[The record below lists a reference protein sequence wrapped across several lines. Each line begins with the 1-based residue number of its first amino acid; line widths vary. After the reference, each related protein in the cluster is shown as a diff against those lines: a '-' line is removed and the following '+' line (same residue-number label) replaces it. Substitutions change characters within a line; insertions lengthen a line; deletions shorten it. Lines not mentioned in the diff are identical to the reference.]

1 MTLTAGIGAASEV
14 TADPATRPHRDMRLV
29 PAALAVWG
37 GALAGLQWGWQ
48 AAVTAG
54 GAAVI
59 GGGLV
64 AVRAR
69 RRGSPR
75 VVASAVVLGCCGVLV
90 LLPVGLRIHDAG
102 AHPLRAVAA
111 DGGDVRMRTEVR
123 ERPRPLRDDG
133 YGGRRGGVRS
143 VLVPVNVV
151 SVRAGDEGTAG
162 HAARTGRGGDGGFLS
177 TGRVLLIA
185 PAGEW
190 AGLLPGQHLSATA
203 SLAPARPGD
212 LTVAVGYVRGPPERV
227 AAAPAW
233 QRAADVVRS
242 ALRDVSGVL
251 ADDEAGLLPG
261 LVVGDTGG
269 QSTRVEEE
277 FLDAGLSHL
286 TAVSGSNVAIVCGAV
301 LLLARAV
308 RCGPRASAAAAG
320 VALAGFV
327 VLVGYEP
334 SVLRAAVM
342 GALGLAAL
350 VLGRRRS
357 VVPALAVAVCGLILV
372 DPAMATSMGFA
383 LSVVAT
389 GGLIFLAPRWAAALA
404 ARRVPPG
411 AAEALAVPVAAF
423 VATAPVIAGMAGE
436 ISIVSVAA
444 NLLAAPVVAPV
455 TVLGVAAA
463 GLAVPLPAAA
473 EVLVHLAGP
482 GVSWLVIVAREAAAV
497 PGAVVSWP
505 AGWWGGIAAAGVAVG
520 AVAALRYRK
529 ARVAVAIGVT
539 AALVV
544 TVPPRLLQVGWPPAG
559 WTVVACDVGQGD
571 GIVLATG
578 TPGRAVVVDVG
589 PDARAID
596 RCLDRLDVERVP
608 LVVLSHL
615 HADHV
620 GGLSAVFDGRVVGAV
635 GVGQGRTPSWAW
647 QAVLEE
653 ARANRVPVVE
663 LTVGEQTRWDE
674 LTLDVLGPHYVAPAA
689 REETGD
695 GRTEH
700 TESSADGTAINDASV
715 VVRASTPAG
724 RVLLTGDIE
733 LAAQNDL
740 LARGVDVEAEIL
752 KVPHH
757 GSRHTHHEF
766 LTAVR
771 ARVALVSV
779 GADNTHG
786 HPNDEIVRAL
796 RGEGALIARTDE
808 GGDIAVVPGPEDDR
822 AGGPHVV
829 RRGPDRR

>member
-1 MTLTAGIGAASEV
+1 MTLTAGLGAASQV
-14 TADPATRPHRDMRLV
+14 TADPSRRARRDLRLV
-29 PAALAVWG
+29 PAATVVWA

-54 GAAVI
+54 GLAAVA
-59 GGGLV
+59 GFLV
-64 AVRAR
+64 AVHAR

-75 VVASAVVLGCCGVLV
+75 VAAAAVALGVCGPLVLV
-90 LLPVGLRIHDAG
+90 PVGVRVHDVAEDS
-102 AHPLRAVAA
+102 LRAVAA
-111 DGGDVRMRTEVR
+111 DGGDVRLRAEVR
-123 ERPRPLRDDG
+123 ERPRPLRDEG

-143 VLVPVNVV
+143 VLVPVDVV
-151 SVRAGDEGTAG
+151 RVVDVDAAGDDRLGSAKRDRNG
-162 HAARTGRGGDGGFLS
+162 VSS

-185 PAGEW
+185 PADAW
-190 AGLLPGQHLSATA
+190 ADLLPGQRFGTSA

-212 LTVAVGYVRGPPERV
+212 MTVAVGYVRGPPEHIGE
-227 AAAPAW
+227 ASWW
-233 QRAADVVRS
+233 QRSADAVRT
-242 ALRDVSGVL
+242 ALRDAAAVL
-251 ADDEAGLLPG
+251 GDDEAGLLPG
-261 LVVGDTGG
+261 LVVGDTGA

-308 RCGPRASAAAAG
+308 RLGPRTAAG
-320 VALAGFV
+320 VAGLALAAFV

-350 VLGRRRS
+350 VLGRHRS

-389 GGLIFLAPRWAAALA
+389 GGLVFLAPGWAAALA

-411 AAEALAVPVAAF
+411 VAEALAVPVAAF

-436 ISIVSVAA
+436 VSLVSVVA

-463 GLAVPLPAAA
+463 ALAVPLPAAA
-473 EVLVHLAGP
+473 EILVHVAGP

-505 AGWWGGIAAAGVAVG
+505 EGWWGGIAAGVVIVAGVLV
-520 AVAALRYRK
+520 LRYRRT
-529 ARVAVAIGVT
+529 RVAVAVVVTGV
-539 AALVV
+539 LVV
-544 TVPPRLLQVGWPPAG
+544 TVPPRWWQPGWPPAN
-559 WTVVACDVGQGD
+559 WAVVACDVGQGD

-578 TPGRAVVVDVG
+578 SPGRAVVVDTG
-589 PDARAID
+589 PDPRAID
-596 RCLDRLDVERVP
+596 RCLDRLDIERVP
-608 LVVLSHL
+608 LVLISHL
-615 HADHV
+615 HADHF
-620 GGLSAVFDGRVVGAV
+620 GGLAAVFDGRAVGAV
-635 GVGQGRTPSWAW
+635 GVGQGRTPSWALRKV
-647 QAVLEE
+647 ADE
-653 ARANRVPVVE
+653 ARANQVPVVE
-663 LTVGEQTRWDE
+663 LTVGEQVRWDE

-689 REETGD
+689 REEADD
-695 GRTEH
+695 GTEH
-700 TESSADGTAINDASV
+700 TESSADGTAVNDASV
-715 VVRASTPAG
+715 VARASTPAG

-733 LAAQNDL
+733 LAAQSDL

-766 LTAVR
+766 VTAVR
-771 ARVALVSV
+771 ARAALVSV
-779 GADNTHG
+779 GVDNTHG
-786 HPNDEIVRAL
+786 HPHDEIVRTL
-796 RGEGALIARTDE
+796 RGDGALVARTDE
-808 GGDIAVVPGPEDDR
+808 GGDIAVVPGPADDANR
-822 AGGPHVV
+822 DPHVV

>member
-14 TADPATRPHRDMRLV
+14 TADPAARPRRDMRLV

-48 AAVTAG
+48 SAVAVG
-54 GAAVI
+54 GVAVVA
-59 GGGLV
+59 GGLV

-69 RRGSPR
+69 RRGAPR
-75 VVASAVVLGCCGVLV
+75 VAAAAMAVGCCGLLVLV
-90 LLPVGLRIHDAG
+90 PVGLRVHEADAD
-102 AHPLRAVAA
+102 PLRAVAA
-111 DGGDVRMRTEVR
+111 DGGEVPMRTEVR

-133 YGGRRGGVRS
+133 YGAQRGGARS
-143 VLVPVNVV
+143 VLVPVDVV
-151 SVRAGDEGTAG
+151 SVHDRDE
-162 HAARTGRGGDGGFLS
+162 AARVGTGGAGSGGDGLSS
-177 TGRVLLIA
+177 TGRVLLIG
-185 PAGEW
+185 PVGEW
-190 AGLLPGQHLSATA
+190 ARLLPGQRVSVTV
-203 SLAPARPGD
+203 SLAPARRGD

-227 AAAPAW
+227 DAAPVW

-242 ALRDVSGVL
+242 ALRDASGVL
-251 ADDEAGLLPG
+251 GEDEAGLLPG
-261 LVVGDTGG
+261 LVVGDTGD
-269 QSTRVEEE
+269 QSACVEKE

-308 RCGPRASAAAAG
+308 RLGPRVSAGAAG
-320 VALAGFV
+320 IALAGFV

-357 VVPALAVAVCGLILV
+357 VVPALAAAVCGLILV

-411 AAEALAVPVAAF
+411 MAEALAVPVAAF

-436 ISIVSVAA
+436 ISMVSVAA

-463 GLAVPLPAAA
+463 ALAVPAPAAA

-482 GVSWLVIVAREAAAV
+482 GVSWLVIVAREAGAV

-505 AGWWGGIAAAGVAVG
+505 SGWWGGVAAAGIAVG

-529 ARVAVAIGVT
+529 ARMAVAIGVT

-544 TVPPRLLQVGWPPAG
+544 TVPPRFLQAGWPPAG

-589 PDARAID
+589 PDAREID
-596 RCLDRLDVERVP
+596 RCLDRLDVRRVP
-608 LVVLSHL
+608 LVALSHL

-620 GGLSAVFDGRVVGAV
+620 GGLHAVLDGRSVGAIAV
-635 GVGQGRTPSWAW
+635 GRGRSPAWAW
-647 QAVLEE
+647 REVSTTARRRAVPL
-653 ARANRVPVVE
+653 VD
-663 LTVGEQTRWDE
+663 LTVGRTLRWDA
-674 LTLDVLGPHYVAPAA
+674 LTLEVLGPHYTPQRA
-689 REETGD
+689 RAG
-695 GRTEH
+695 
-700 TESSADGTAINDASV
+700 ESEDGTVVNDTSAV
-715 VVRASTPAG
+715 LRASTPAG
-724 RVLLTGDIE
+724 RVLLSGDIE
-733 LAAQNDL
+733 LTAQSDL
-740 LARGVDVEAEIL
+740 LARDVDLGAEVL

-757 GSRHTHHEF
+757 GSRYTRPEF
-766 LTAVR
+766 LAAVR
-771 ARVALVSV
+771 PRIALVSV
-779 GADNTHG
+779 GADNDYG
-786 HPNDEIVRAL
+786 HPSDTTTDAL
-796 RGEGALIARTDE
+796 EAVGALVARTDR
-808 GGDIAVVPGPEDDR
+808 GGDLAVVPGDGDEP
-822 AGGPHVV
+822 ALV
-829 RRGPDRR
+829 RRGPGP